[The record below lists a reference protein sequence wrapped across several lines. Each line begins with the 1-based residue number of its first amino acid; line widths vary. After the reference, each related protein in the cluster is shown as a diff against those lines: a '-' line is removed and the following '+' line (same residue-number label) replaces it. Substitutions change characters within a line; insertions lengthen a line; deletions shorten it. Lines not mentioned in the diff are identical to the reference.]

1 MRAAFYERTGPAR
14 EVLALG
20 ELPTPEPGPGEVR
33 VRVAWSGVNP
43 SDVKSRAGLRT
54 KALPFPR
61 VVPHSDGSGRID
73 RVGVGVDPERVG
85 QRVWLWNAAWG
96 RAEGTAA
103 EYVALPAGQAVPL
116 PEGIDLAAGACLGIP
131 ALTAYHAVTVGGGV
145 EGKSV
150 LVAGGA
156 GAVGHYAVQLAKLK
170 GARQVIA
177 TVSSPA
183 KAEIARAAG
192 ADLVVNYRQ
201 EDFAARCREAAG
213 REGGI
218 DRIIE
223 VDFAANVGADLAAL
237 RHEGEVVAYGSGAP
251 EIAVPFSPAILK
263 NVLVRFFIVYNL
275 TPDDRARALAGLTRL
290 LEADDLTHNIG
301 ARLPL
306 ERIAEAHQLVE
317 HGRVTGNVVLEV
329 G

>member
-1 MRAAFYERTGPAR
+1 MRAAFYERTGPAG
-14 EVLALG
+14 EVLTLG
-20 ELPTPEPGPGEVR
+20 ELPDPDLGPGEVR

-61 VVPHSDGSGRID
+61 VVPHSDGSGTID
-73 RVGVGVDPERVG
+73 RVGEGVDPARVGERVW
-85 QRVWLWNAAWG
+85 VWNAAWG
-96 RAEGTAA
+96 RAYGTAA
-103 EYVALPAGQAVPL
+103 EFVALPAEQAVPL
-116 PEGIDLAAGACLGIP
+116 PGGVDLAVSACLGIP
-131 ALTAYHAVTVGGGV
+131 ALTAYHAVNVDGGV
-145 EGKSV
+145 EGRSV

-170 GARQVIA
+170 GARPVVA

-183 KAEIARAAG
+183 KAELARAAG
-192 ADLVVNYRQ
+192 ADLVVNYRE

-213 REGGI
+213 REGGL

-237 RHEGEVVAYGSGAP
+237 RHEGEVVVYGSGDP
-251 EIAVPFSPAILK
+251 EIPVPFVPAILK

-275 TPDDRARALAGLTRL
+275 TR
-290 LEADDLTHNIG
+290 
-301 ARLPL
+301 
-306 ERIAEAHQLVE
+306 RIAR
-317 HGRVTGNVVLEV
+317 GPSST
-329 G
+329 

>member
-14 EVLALG
+14 EVLTLG
-20 ELPTPEPGPGEVR
+20 ELPAPEPGPGEVR

-73 RVGVGVDPERVG
+73 RVGEGVDPARVG
-85 QRVWLWNAAWG
+85 QRVWVWNAAWG

-103 EYVALPAGQAVPL
+103 EYVALPAEQAVPL
-116 PEGIDLAAGACLGIP
+116 PEGVDLAAGACLGIP
-131 ALTAYHAVTVGGGV
+131 ALTAYHAVTVDGGV
-145 EGKSV
+145 EGRSV

-183 KAEIARAAG
+183 KAELARAAG
-192 ADLVVNYRQ
+192 ADLVVNYRE
-201 EDFAARCREAAG
+201 EDFAARCMEATG
-213 REGGI
+213 GVGI
-218 DRIIE
+218 DRVIE

-237 RHEGEVVAYGSGAP
+237 RHEGAAVVYGSGAP
-251 EIAVPFSPAILK
+251 EIPVPFLPAILK

-275 TPDDRARALAGLTRL
+275 TPEDRARAVADLTRL
-290 LEADDLTHNIG
+290 LEDDALTHNIA

-306 ERIAEAHQLVE
+306 VQVAEAHELVE
-317 HGRVTGNVVLEV
+317 QGRAAGNVVLQVE
-329 G
+329 